1 MGITPPGGDMRLSK
15 KTEYALRALMHA
27 ARFPEGT
34 TFQIRDLAEKNGIPK
49 KFLELILLELKNAG
63 MLSSR
68 RGVGGGYLL
77 ARRPD
82 SIRSSEIVEVFEGP
96 MAAPDRQKGSRG
108 TEKDAPSPAV
118 SRLVEEASAAAAAVF
133 SRSTLSDL
141 VREEDDATQR
151 RRRNLM
157 YFI

>member
-1 MGITPPGGDMRLSK
+1 MRLSK
-15 KTEYALRALMHA
+15 KTEYALRALMYA
-27 ARFPEGT
+27 TRFPEGT

-96 MAAPDRQKGSRG
+96 MAARDRKKGSGR
-108 TEKDAPSPAV
+108 TEKEGSSPAV
-118 SRLVEEASAAAAAVF
+118 SRMVEEASEAAAAVF
-133 SRSTLSDL
+133 ARSTLADL

-151 RRRNLM
+151 RRSNVM

>member
-1 MGITPPGGDMRLSK
+1 MRISK
-15 KTEYALRALMHA
+15 KTEYALRALMYA

-49 KFLELILLELKNAG
+49 KFLELILLEMKNAG

-96 MAAPDRQKGSRG
+96 MAARDRRKVAGGSG
-108 TEKDAPSPAV
+108 KESSSPAV

-133 SRSTLSDL
+133 ARSTLADL
-141 VREEDDATQR
+141 VREEDEAAQR
-151 RRRNLM
+151 RRSNLI
-157 YFI
+157 YVI